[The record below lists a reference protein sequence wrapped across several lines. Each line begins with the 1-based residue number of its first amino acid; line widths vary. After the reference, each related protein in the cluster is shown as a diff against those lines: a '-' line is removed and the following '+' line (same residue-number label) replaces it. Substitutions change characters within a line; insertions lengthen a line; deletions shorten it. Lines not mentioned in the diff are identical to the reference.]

1 VRIILRTEAFLI
13 EQRWFS
19 RGVAGGRVGLDLDVL
34 ALQFGADGLFGGH
47 QLDGDG
53 DLLVGAGAEVDD
65 GDLFV
70 QDDNSRPAFRDL
82 ATKEHLSPQLSQQA
96 IVGWSSDPVRFSI
109 SEHHDR
115 VG

>member
-1 VRIILRTEAFLI
+1 MRIILRTEAFLI

-53 DLLVGAGAEVDD
+53 DLLVGAGADVDD

-70 QDDNSRPAFRDL
+70 QDNN
-82 ATKEHLSPQLSQQA
+82 EGLSWCPDSLDRCLSQGFPVDDQFLAQA
-96 IVGWSSDPVRFSI
+96 PTSGGPGR
-109 SEHHDR
+109 
-115 VG
+115 

>member
-1 VRIILRTEAFLI
+1 MRIILRTEAFLL

-19 RGVAGGRVGLDLDVL
+19 RGVDGGRVGFDLDVL

-47 QLDGDG
+47 QLGGDG

-70 QDDNSRPAFRDL
+70 QDNNGDLFVQDNNEGLWWCPDSLDRC
-82 ATKEHLSPQLSQQA
+82 LSQ
-96 IVGWSSDPVRFSI
+96 GFPGR
-109 SEHHDR
+109 
-115 VG
+115 